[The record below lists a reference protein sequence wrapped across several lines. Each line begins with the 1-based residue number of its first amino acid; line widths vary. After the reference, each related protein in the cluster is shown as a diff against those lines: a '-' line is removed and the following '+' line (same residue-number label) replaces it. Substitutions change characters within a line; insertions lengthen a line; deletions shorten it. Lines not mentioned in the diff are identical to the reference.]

1 MFQNYVPVKRSQNHK
16 TSDQCYYIVFGQ
28 TISDID
34 DLEIVTSEQ
43 TSQFNGLSLDFY
55 SVSCPSALI
64 IFTDMKYEKIE
75 RLIRR
80 CSTKIAGKITGHRV
94 SVEKFNRYVIIA
106 FSDDVG
112 DGG

>member
-1 MFQNYVPVKRSQNHK
+1 MLL
-16 TSDQCYYIVFGQ
+16 FGRI
-28 TISDID
+28 ISDID

-55 SVSCPSALI
+55 SVSFPSALI

-80 CSTKIAGKITGHRV
+80 CSTKMAGNITGHRV
-94 SVEKFNRYVIIA
+94 SEEKVNRYVIIA

-112 DGG
+112 DDG